1 MRDCASRP
9 SCSPEYAHDGT
20 PAGRNRP
27 RRCQGQRSAAAPCSA
42 AGPHG
47 GRATGLR
54 APAGVVDAAGHVRV
68 RVVGVAGDHERRQVQ
83 VVDRPVVPP
92 DDAQGLARVVVVDA
106 DPALPVAPERR
117 RATPPAEALDP
128 EGVAVRSDCQRGRP
142 PVPGPEQ
149 LGDPVAH
156 GRRPP
161 RLGEDRLEP
170 GDVGE
175 QAGVEARRP
184 ARGRVGE
191 RHHRVAGAR
200 VRPERG
206 EEAGHRPAVADVR
219 GAGAVVPHH
228 GPDLGAEAVAAP
240 AVRPGPERDR
250 LAHLRDRVRRQH
262 AAAVPGQ
269 RGGPAR
275 KVGDR
280 RPPLARRAH
289 RAGVVLGL
297 GQQQVRPRVHREPA
311 RRGRPGSGRRPA
323 HPEGLEQLGPH
334 ALVPRPAPEPRNHL
348 AEHPVSHAGVVE
360 AGAGARFPYS
370 IVGYGVLGEM
380 VARLRGRSWD
390 ECVRTELLEQLG
402 MGRTTT
408 RPGPPAARGFAV
420 HPWADL
426 LLAEPEHDAGAMG
439 PAGQLWSTVAD
450 LSRWAAALA
459 GDGGGVLAPDTVAE
473 MREPVALRAGPD
485 GWGGHGLG
493 PQVWPVVRDDGT
505 RATHVGHGGSMPG
518 FLATL
523 RADPGSGDAVV
534 AFANATAGW
543 PAGLDTGLLAD
554 VAGLEPVLPEPW
566 RPSSVGDGVSELLGP
581 WYWGPTPLAVRS
593 DRDAFRIEGLGGRGR
608 ASAFRRDGERWVGID
623 DYYAGETLRVVRR
636 DDGSIDH
643 LDLASFVITR
653 DPYDPDAD
661 VPGGVDDSGWRA

>member
-1 MRDCASRP
+1 MTLRP
-9 SCSPEYAHDGT
+9 DTQARLLHRLARAQVDGRL
-20 PAGRNRP
+20 P
-27 RRCQGQRSAAAPCSA
+27 SVV
-42 AGPHG
+42 
-47 GRATGLR
+47 
-54 APAGVVDAAGHVRV
+54 AGVV
-68 RVVGVAGDHERRQVQ
+68 
-83 VVDRPVVPP
+83 
-92 DDAQGLARVVVVDA
+92 
-106 DPALPVAPERR
+106 
-117 RATPPAEALDP
+117 
-128 EGVAVRSDCQRGRP
+128 RGGEL
-142 PVPGPEQ
+142 VWSG
-149 LGDPVAH
+149 
-156 GRRPP
+156 GR
-161 RLGEDRLEP
+161 
-170 GDVGE
+170 GDVGGAE
-175 QAGVEARRP
+175 PDAGTQYRIGSITKTFVAACVMRLRDEGAVRLEDTVEEHVPGTPFGSA
-184 ARGRVGE
+184 
-191 RHHRVAGAR
+191 RVAELLSHSAGLTSETAGPWWERTPGADF
-200 VRPERG
+200 
-206 EEAGHRPAVADVR
+206 A
-219 GAGAVVPHH
+219 
-228 GPDLGAEAVAAP
+228 
-240 AVRPGPERDR
+240 R
-250 LAHLRDRVRRQH
+250 LASEADESWT
-262 AAAVPGQ
+262 
-269 RGGPAR
+269 
-275 KVGDR
+275 K
-280 RPPLARRAH
+280 H
-289 RAGVVLGL
+289 R
-297 GQQQVRPRVHREPA
+297 
-311 RRGRPGSGRRPA
+311 
-323 HPEGLEQLGPH
+323 
-334 ALVPRPAPEPRNHL
+334 
-348 AEHPVSHAGVVE
+348 
-360 AGAGARFPYS
+360 AGARFHYS
-370 IVGYGVLGEM
+370 NVGYGVLGEM

-390 ECVRTELLEQLG
+390 ECVRTELLEPLG

-543 PAGLDTGLLAD
+543 PACLDTGLLAD